1 MTTSPDP
8 AATMQS
14 ELARFAADLA
24 FGLDGFQQ
32 QACAALESGH
42 GVLVCAPTGAGK
54 TVVGEFAVHLALA
67 AGGKCFY
74 TTPLKALSN
83 QKHTDFVA
91 RYGKDQIG
99 LLTGDLSVNANAP
112 VVVMT
117 TEVLRNMLYADS
129 PVLQGLSYVVM
140 DEVHFL
146 ADRMR
151 GAVWEEVIL
160 HLPDEV
166 RLVSLSATV
175 SNAEEFGGWIQTVR
189 GDTTVVVDDHRPVP
203 LWQHMLVGKRIF
215 DLFDYAANGAG
226 DRRQPIVDPNLLRH
240 IAHRREAD
248 RLSDWR
254 GPRRQAGRGGPG
266 RSGRP
271 SFYRPPSRPDVIQM
285 LDSEGLLPAITF
297 VFSRAGCDAAVAQ
310 CLRSSLRLTTEE
322 DRAQIAEVI
331 EHRCGDLQ
339 DTDLAVLGYYEW
351 REGLLRGI
359 AAHHAG
365 LLPVFRHTVEELFT
379 AGLIKAVFATETLAL
394 GINMP
399 ARTVVLERLVKFNG
413 EEHVPLTPGEYTQ
426 LTGRAGR
433 RGIDVEGH
441 AVVLWHPGESTSE
454 PAEVAGLASTRTFP
468 LRSSFAPSYNMTI
481 NLVNR
486 VGPEQAHRL
495 LEQSFAQYQADRS
508 VVSLV
513 RGVERGQ
520 RMLDEVAAELGGN
533 DAPILEYARLREQ
546 ISQHERAQARAS
558 RLQRRQA
565 VNDALAALRRGD
577 IITITHGRRG
587 GLAVVLEPAR
597 DGDDPRP
604 LVLTE
609 NRWAGRIS
617 SADYSGAS
625 APVGSMTLPKR
636 VEHRQPRVR
645 RDLASALRSAAVG
658 LRIPDGRR
666 GGSSRGEQRDLDP
679 ELVSLRDQ
687 MRRHPAHRE
696 PDRET
701 RVRVAE
707 RYLRTE
713 RDNEALQKKVAAA
726 TNSLARTFDRIV
738 GLLTERGFIRVTRG
752 DPAVTDDGRLLA
764 RIYSESDLLVAECLR
779 AGVWTGL
786 RDAELAAV
794 VSAVVYETR
803 GGDGRGPPRN
813 AEVPTAQLRQALHR
827 TRRLSAELRADERRH
842 RITLSREPD
851 DGFVAA
857 IYRWASNGDLVAAL
871 AAADSEGSGSP
882 LLPGDFVRWCRQVL
896 DLLDQVRNA
905 APQPELRATAKR
917 AIDAIR
923 RGVVAVDAG

>member
-99 LLTGDLSVNANAP
+99 LLTGDLSVNANAS

-160 HLPDEV
+160 HLPDDV

-310 CLRSSLRLTTEE
+310 CLRSS
-322 DRAQIAEVI
+322 
-331 EHRCGDLQ
+331 
-339 DTDLAVLGYYEW
+339 
-351 REGLLRGI
+351 
-359 AAHHAG
+359 
-365 LLPVFRHTVEELFT
+365 
-379 AGLIKAVFATETLAL
+379 
-394 GINMP
+394 
-399 ARTVVLERLVKFNG
+399 
-413 EEHVPLTPGEYTQ
+413 
-426 LTGRAGR
+426 
-433 RGIDVEGH
+433 
-441 AVVLWHPGESTSE
+441 
-454 PAEVAGLASTRTFP
+454 
-468 LRSSFAPSYNMTI
+468 
-481 NLVNR
+481 
-486 VGPEQAHRL
+486 
-495 LEQSFAQYQADRS
+495 
-508 VVSLV
+508 
-513 RGVERGQ
+513 
-520 RMLDEVAAELGGN
+520 
-533 DAPILEYARLREQ
+533 
-546 ISQHERAQARAS
+546 
-558 RLQRRQA
+558 
-565 VNDALAALRRGD
+565 
-577 IITITHGRRG
+577 
-587 GLAVVLEPAR
+587 
-597 DGDDPRP
+597 
-604 LVLTE
+604 
-609 NRWAGRIS
+609 
-617 SADYSGAS
+617 
-625 APVGSMTLPKR
+625 
-636 VEHRQPRVR
+636 
-645 RDLASALRSAAVG
+645 
-658 LRIPDGRR
+658 
-666 GGSSRGEQRDLDP
+666 
-679 ELVSLRDQ
+679 
-687 MRRHPAHRE
+687 
-696 PDRET
+696 
-701 RVRVAE
+701 
-707 RYLRTE
+707 
-713 RDNEALQKKVAAA
+713 
-726 TNSLARTFDRIV
+726 
-738 GLLTERGFIRVTRG
+738 
-752 DPAVTDDGRLLA
+752 
-764 RIYSESDLLVAECLR
+764 
-779 AGVWTGL
+779 
-786 RDAELAAV
+786 
-794 VSAVVYETR
+794 
-803 GGDGRGPPRN
+803 
-813 AEVPTAQLRQALHR
+813 
-827 TRRLSAELRADERRH
+827 
-842 RITLSREPD
+842 
-851 DGFVAA
+851 
-857 IYRWASNGDLVAAL
+857 
-871 AAADSEGSGSP
+871 
-882 LLPGDFVRWCRQVL
+882 
-896 DLLDQVRNA
+896 
-905 APQPELRATAKR
+905 
-917 AIDAIR
+917 
-923 RGVVAVDAG
+923 